1 MKICF
6 CLKTWHVPAIYLTSE
21 GKVAD
26 QLLLCICLSI
36 LNFVVIAHGVNLSL
50 AVEVMCI
57 SVSSG
62 FWMAFPMILVQ
73 GLPMTLNV
81 AYINTLSM

>member
-6 CLKTWHVPAIYLTSE
+6 CLKTWCMSAIYLTSK
-21 GKVAD
+21 GKVVD

-36 LNFVVIAHGVNLSL
+36 LNFVVVVCSVNLSL
-50 AVEVMCI
+50 AAEVMCI
-57 SVSSG
+57 SVSPG

-73 GLPMTLNV
+73 GLPMTLTV
-81 AYINTLSM
+81 AYIDSLSM